1 MDVREKIIEAATR
14 LYCEAG
20 FRGTTTRRI
29 ATEAGVNEVTVFRH
43 FGSKETLLREAVCRG
58 WSGVCY
64 PLLPM
69 PPENPAEEL
78 SAWAGQY
85 TDGMREAASFIRV
98 RMAEFEEHREMIPPG
113 GSPPARATG
122 MLAEYVEGMKAAG
135 LARPDVNAQTAASM
149 LVGSLF
155 ADALIRDGMP
165 DMYRNQPDESV
176 AEYVRLFLRAI
187 GTDQ

>member
-1 MDVREKIIEAATR
+1 MDVREKIIDAATR
-14 LYCEAG
+14 LYREVG

-58 WSGVCY
+58 WSAVCY
-64 PLLPM
+64 PLLPAS
-69 PPENPAEEL
+69 PGDPRVEL
-78 SAWAGQY
+78 QAWAAEY
-85 TDGMREAASFIRV
+85 IAGMRQAASFIRV

-113 GSPPARATG
+113 GSPPARATA
-122 MLAEYVEGMKAAG
+122 MLAEYVERLKEAG
-135 LARPDVNAQTAASM
+135 TARADLNAQTAASM

-165 DMYRNQPDESV
+165 DMYRNQPEESV

-187 GTDQ
+187 GVDQ